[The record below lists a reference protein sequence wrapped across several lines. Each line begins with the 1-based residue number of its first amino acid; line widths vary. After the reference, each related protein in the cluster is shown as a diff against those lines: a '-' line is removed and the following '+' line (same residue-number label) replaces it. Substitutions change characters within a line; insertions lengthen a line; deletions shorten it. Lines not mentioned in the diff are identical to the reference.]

1 MSKNDKKTL
10 LGITIVG
17 LIRAAV
23 GYSQIGLLGV

>member
-17 LIRAAV
+17 LIGAAV